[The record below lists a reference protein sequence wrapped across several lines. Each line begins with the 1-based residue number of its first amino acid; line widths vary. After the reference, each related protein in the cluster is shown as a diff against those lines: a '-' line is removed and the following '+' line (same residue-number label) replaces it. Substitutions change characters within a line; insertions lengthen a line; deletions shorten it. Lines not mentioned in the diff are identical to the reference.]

1 MRWAAVI
8 LAGVAAALTMA
19 GSAQGEVLHLSGVFG
34 ATARAASLLPTI
46 GIGPFDGLYGGT
58 LADAIERRLA
68 KLDAEGVPHAVL
80 VPAGLRPDGLLSGH
94 TGVNVSTNDY
104 VEGRERCIEKNKDGK
119 CVARQKYTVRCTSRT
134 IDFRADLVMREA
146 TSGEKPYDTTKTR
159 SDFSSWCE
167 DRGIASDVGFEV
179 GSMADS
185 IAQEVR
191 MDLAPHAEDYK
202 VRVRE
207 ERDGLPPAVAEQFK
221 QAVRLTKHDEPA
233 ACAAFAAIG
242 TAVPDQG
249 STTFNLALCAEQAGR
264 YAEAADRY
272 NRARLFAADAGGQV
286 SKGLERVAS
295 LAAGREDVAIMRARP
310 PVRGTGF

>member
-1 MRWAAVI
+1 MRWAAVV
-8 LAGVAAALTMA
+8 LAGLATI
-19 GSAQGEVLHLSGVFG
+19 GSARGEVLHLSGVFG
-34 ATARAASLLPTI
+34 AKARAASLLPTI
-46 GIGPFDGLYGGT
+46 GIGPFDGAYGGV

-68 KLDAEGVPHAVL
+68 KLGADGVPHAVL
-80 VPAGLRPDGLLSGH
+80 VPAALRPDGLLGGHSGVDVA
-94 TGVNVSTNDY
+94 TTDY
-104 VEGRERCIEKNKDGK
+104 TETRERCTEKNKDGK
-119 CVARQKYTVRCTSRT
+119 CIAKQRYRVACTRRTV
-134 IDFRADLVMREA
+134 DFRADLVLRA
-146 TSGEKPYDTTKTR
+146 ANGGDRPYDTTKTR
-159 SDFSSWCE
+159 SDVSDWCE
-167 DRGIASDVGFEV
+167 DRGVASDIGFTV

-191 MDLAPHAEDYK
+191 LDLAPHAEDYK

-207 ERDGLPPAVAEQFK
+207 ERDGLPPEVAKQFK
-221 QAVRLTKHDEPA
+221 DAVRLTKHDEPA
-233 ACAAFAAIG
+233 ACAAFAAIDR
-242 TAVPDQG
+242 AVPDQG

-272 NRARLFAADAGGQV
+272 SRARLFAADAGGAV

>member
-1 MRWAAVI
+1 MMRIWGVMGLAAI
-8 LAGVAAALTMA
+8 GLTASAAPA
-19 GSAQGEVLHLSGVFG
+19 EVLHLSGVFG
-34 ATARAASLLPTI
+34 AKARAASLLPTI
-46 GIGPFDGLYGGT
+46 GIGPFDGAYGGT

-68 KLDAEGVPHAVL
+68 KLGEDGVPHAVL

-94 TGVNVSTNDY
+94 TGINVATNDY

-119 CVARQKYTVRCTSRT
+119 CVARQKYTVRCTNRT
-134 IDFRADLVMREA
+134 IDLRADLVLREA
-146 TSGEKPYDTTKTR
+146 RTGEKPYDTTKTR

-167 DRGIASDVGFEV
+167 DRGVASDVGFTV

-191 MDLAPHAEDYK
+191 LDLAPHAEDYK

-207 ERDGLPPAVAEQFK
+207 ERNGLPPEIAQQFK
-221 QAVRLTKHDEPA
+221 QAVHLTKHDEPA
-233 ACAAFAAIG
+233 ACAAFAAIDR
-242 TAVPDQG
+242 AVPDQG

-272 NRARLFAADAGGQV
+272 NRARLFAGDAGGAV
-286 SKGLERVAS
+286 TKGLERVAS
-295 LAAGREDVAIMRARP
+295 LAAGREDVAIMGARP